1 MIQKS
6 EVTSKNF
13 TIQWVLSEER
23 NYCEVLLQ
31 FFPNSI
37 QVKLN
42 EINKTKK
49 YDEFKERAKKIEK
62 MTKTLKR
69 KRTQ

>member
-13 TIQWVLSEER
+13 TIQRVLSEEG

-42 EINKTKK
+42 EINKTKE